1 MNRFHYIRTD
11 MRMTRNAEAMPVG
24 EAVITASVRADRN
37 YGSPG
42 TNFPVLIGETT
53 IVAYWQPAHDGAE
66 PYLVIDVD
74 TSSNG
79 VTHGGGDNAP
89 INLKVTVNDG
99 TVYPTTEE
107 S

>member
-1 MNRFHYIRTD
+1 MNRFHSLRAE

-24 EAVITASVRADRN
+24 EATITATVRENRDFR
-37 YGSPG
+37 SPG
-42 TNFPVLIGETT
+42 TTYPIVIGETT

-74 TSSNG
+74 TSSNE

-99 TVYPTTEE
+99 TVYPATEE